1 MMQSCMQACDRAR
14 DWSLGLRRAA
24 LAGLLSFAAVMALP
38 AGSAL
43 AQEQEGSSV
52 WDSFTG
58 LFVKGLRLGSNP
70 DAADIEYRE
79 RSPLVV
85 PPTRALPPPQAP
97 GAAAKAPN
105 WPVDPDAKRRQE
117 AAEKRK
123 RGEGRFDYDQFTAT
137 ETPAQ
142 LNAPNGRPVPSSS
155 NAGNSGNSG
164 SGDMTDAM
172 KPSELGSPGLF
183 GLFKSGDD
191 KKQAVFAGEKPRRT
205 LTEPPPGYQTP
216 SPDQPYGITPTPEK
230 PKKAEDIPVGDVG
243 L

>member
-1 MMQSCMQACDRAR
+1 MMQSRMQACDSAR

-24 LAGLLSFAAVMALP
+24 LAGLLSFAAVMVLP

-43 AQEQEGSSV
+43 AQDDQQEGSSV

-70 DAADIEYRE
+70 DAGDIEYRE

-85 PPTRALPPPQAP
+85 PPTHTLPPPQPP
-97 GAAAKAPN
+97 GTAAKAPN
-105 WPVDPDAKRRQE
+105 WPVDPDVKRRQE

-123 RGEGRFDYDQFTAT
+123 RGEGRFDYDKFTAN
-137 ETPAQ
+137 ETPAE
-142 LNAPNGRPVPSSS
+142 LNAPGGRPAPATS
-155 NAGNSGNSG
+155 NGGSSG
-164 SGDMTDAM
+164 SGDLEAAV
-172 KPSELGSPGLF
+172 KPSELGGPGFF
-183 GLFKSGDD
+183 GLFKSEP
-191 KKQAVFAGEKPRRT
+191 KQPPVFTAEKPRRT

-216 SPDQPYGITPTPEK
+216 SPDQPYAVTPAPAK
-230 PKKAEDIPVGDVG
+230 PKKAEDIPVGEGQG